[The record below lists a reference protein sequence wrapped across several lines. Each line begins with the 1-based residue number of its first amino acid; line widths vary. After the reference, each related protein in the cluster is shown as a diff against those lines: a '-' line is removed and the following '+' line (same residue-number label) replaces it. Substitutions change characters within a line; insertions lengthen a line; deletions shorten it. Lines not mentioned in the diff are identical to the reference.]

1 IVQRR
6 SGEGDHRAHLGAARL
21 RDELQGHQGRR
32 RDGGG
37 RHPGPEIGPMM
48 RLLLRRTLLA
58 IALLA
63 AAGAAQA
70 YAQETVLV
78 TTRVIYPG
86 ETVTTDAL
94 EEVPLR
100 RQLRNPAAFARA
112 W

>member
-1 IVQRR
+1 
-6 SGEGDHRAHLGAARL
+6 
-21 RDELQGHQGRR
+21 
-32 RDGGG
+32 
-37 RHPGPEIGPMM
+37 M

-63 AAGAAQA
+63 VAGAAQA
-70 YAQETVLV
+70 FAQETVLV

-112 W
+112 WGQIDGKVALYWSGYEQMF